1 MECQNFKNVRLI
13 IGEPSDDVRIK
24 LMSALSAK
32 GFDPEYIQDT
42 NKVSVI
48 RDAVV
53 NNQADLVV
61 CEARLMDG
69 DFDNLIHQVRHHEA
83 GTNPFVNVITLVPTT
98 ADKQTIRKSIDSG
111 TDDIM
116 IKPNSPED
124 IMERIKH
131 MIHGRKPFVVTTDYI
146 GPNRRPK
153 PRPGTQEIPLIE
165 VPNPLKAKVEGKPDE
180 DKLQAEIDAMA
191 EVLNEQK
198 IERHAY
204 QIVYLVERLIPAYAE
219 FPIDESAVA
228 EFVDRLRSVSNDIS
242 RRVDGSRYT
251 HWKELCLSLV
261 DVVGCIEETPIAP
274 NEKDLN
280 NLRNLAEIFKYDSSL
295 ADRIVR
301 SG

>member
-1 MECQNFKNVRLI
+1 MESQNFKNVRLI
-13 IGEPSDDVRIK
+13 IGEPSDDIRSV
-24 LMSALSAK
+24 LTSALSAK

-53 NNQADLVV
+53 NNQADLIV
-61 CEARLMDG
+61 CDARLTDG
-69 DFDNLIHQVRHHEA
+69 DFDNLVHQVRHHEV
-83 GTNPFVNVITLVPTT
+83 GTNPFVNIITLVPTT
-98 ADKQTIRKSIDSG
+98 ADKQTITKSMDSG
-111 TDDIM
+111 ADDIM
-116 IKPNSPED
+116 IKPIAQGD

-131 MIHGRKPFVVTTDYI
+131 MIHGRKPFVITTDYI
-146 GPNRRPK
+146 GPNRRTK
-153 PRPGTQEIPLIE
+153 HRPGTQKIPQIE

-204 QIVYLVERLIPAYAE
+204 QIVYLVERLIPAYDK
-219 FPIDESAVA
+219 FPINESAVA
-228 EFVDRLRSVSNDIS
+228 DLVDRLRSVSNDIS

-251 HWKELCLSLV
+251 NWKGLCLKLV

-274 NEKDLN
+274 NEKDLK
-280 NLRNLAEIFKYDSSL
+280 NLRNLAEIFKYDNSP
-295 ADRIVR
+295 ADQR
-301 SG
+301 G